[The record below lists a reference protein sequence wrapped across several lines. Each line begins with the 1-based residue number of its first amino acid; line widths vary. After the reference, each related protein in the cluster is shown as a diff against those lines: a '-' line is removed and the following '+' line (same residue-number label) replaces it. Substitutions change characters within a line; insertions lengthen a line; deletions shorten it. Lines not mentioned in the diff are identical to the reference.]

1 MNFELRNS
9 FSVIPAKAGIQNLS
23 AFLDPRVKPEDD
35 KRGRFVI
42 QSNEPNEIPSTK
54 HQKSNKFQ
62 APNTKQIQNSKF

>member
-35 KRGRFVI
+35 KRERFVI
-42 QSNEPNEIPSTK
+42 QSILRITNLVRIYEYVSRQNYIHP
-54 HQKSNKFQ
+54 
-62 APNTKQIQNSKF
+62 KQ